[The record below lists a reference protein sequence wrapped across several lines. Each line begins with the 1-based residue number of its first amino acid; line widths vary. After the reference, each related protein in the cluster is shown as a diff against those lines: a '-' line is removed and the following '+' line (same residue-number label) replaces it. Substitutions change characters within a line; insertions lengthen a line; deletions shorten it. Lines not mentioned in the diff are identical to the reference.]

1 MAKMGRAPQRQAAAG
16 VAPPLLLLLSIM
28 LFCKPL
34 LPGTSLITFLISQTT
49 RSLICV
55 FHLWIPVMEVGHI
68 AAYGSYAEG
77 AGGMTDLQ
85 KHVSFFD
92 SNGDGVV
99 SINETYNGE
108 LLVSSPFQSFVH
120 PLHYVCCD
128 FFCYNHLVTFGHCV
142 RFRNLGFRVAMS
154 TASATFINGAFAG
167 KTRPVKPPTLPTLFV
182 IMYVLIQLGGKRFD
196 DSPSSISVNFV
207 SG

>member
-1 MAKMGRAPQRQAAAG
+1 MGRAPQRQVAAG
-16 VAPPLLLLLSIM
+16 VAPPLLLLLSIV

-49 RSLICV
+49 HSLICV
-55 FHLWIPVMEVGHI
+55 FHLWIPMMEVGHT

-77 AGGMTDLQ
+77 VGGMTDLQ

-92 SNGDGVV
+92 SNGDGVI

-120 PLHYVCCD
+120 PLHYICCD
-128 FFCYNHLVTFGHCV
+128 FFTTITWSRLGIVSG
-142 RFRNLGFRVAMS
+142 FRNLGFGVAMS
-154 TASATFINGAFAG
+154 TTSATFINGALAS
-167 KTRPVKPPTLPTLFV
+167 KTRPVKPRTLPTLFV
-182 IMYVLIQLGGKRFD
+182 IMYVFIQLGGKRFD
-196 DSPSSISVNFV
+196 DSPSSIS
-207 SG
+207 G